1 MNNYNFFLII
11 IFFFTTSTDVK
22 SNSQKDFNSSNA
34 FNNVKEL
41 ISISPRDAGTPNG
54 HKAARYLYQKLES
67 LNIETELQFFNDST
81 PDGIKKMVNVVSTIN
96 CNNDQWIII
105 GSHFDTMP
113 GIKNYKG
120 ANDSGSSCGVLIELA
135 RVLKNQNLNYGIKI
149 IFFDGEEGIKNYIP
163 GDGLHGSRNY
173 SNKIKQSGFY
183 KKCKYMILLD
193 MVGDK
198 NLQYTIP
205 GNTSPILLNKLLIS
219 QTKLG
224 FENRIKHLKNTF
236 IIDDHVPFMKI
247 GIPSLNIIDFH
258 FGSKNLLNDYWHTSK
273 DNINN
278 ISVESLEITGLIT
291 LQLLKELNIYYEKN

>member
-1 MNNYNFFLII
+1 MNNFNFFLII
-11 IFFFTTSTDVK
+11 ILICAVLTDAK
-22 SNSQKDFNSSNA
+22 SNSLKDFNSSNA
-34 FNNVKEL
+34 FNNVEGL

-54 HKAARYLYQKLES
+54 HKAANYLFQKLKS
-67 LNIETELQFFNDST
+67 LNIKTELQFFNDST
-81 PDGIKKMVNVVSTIN
+81 PEGIKKMVNVVGSID
-96 CNNDQWIII
+96 CNSDQWIII

-113 GIKNYKG
+113 GIDNYQG

-135 RVLKNQNLNYGIKI
+135 RVLNNQKLNYGIKI
-149 IFFDGEEGIKNYIP
+149 IFFDGEEGIRNYIP
-163 GDGLHGSRNY
+163 GDGLHGSRYY
-173 SNKIKQSGFY
+173 SKRIKKSGFY

-205 GNTSPILLNKLLIS
+205 GNSSPILLNKLLIS
-219 QTKLG
+219 QKKLG
-224 FENRIKHLKNTF
+224 FKNRIKHLKNTF

-247 GIPSLNIIDFH
+247 GIPSLNIIDFN
-258 FGSKNLLNDYWHTSK
+258 FGSKKLLNDYWHTSK